1 MSKIDID
8 RILELRELI
17 HSYNT
22 QYYINSISVVSDY
35 EFDQLLK
42 ELEELEIK
50 YPEIYDANS
59 PTKRVGGDIT
69 KTFETVPHKY
79 PMLSLSNSYSKDDIA
94 DFDQR
99 VKKIIDVP
107 LTYICELKYDGV
119 AISIIYKNGN
129 LVKAITRGDGTQGE
143 DVTNNVR
150 TISSVP
156 LVLSGDYPE
165 NLEVRGEI
173 MYSKS
178 VFKELNKNREKQ
190 GLALF
195 SNPRNSAS
203 GTLKLQDSSIV
214 AKRKLDC
221 FIYAIFLDNQRIN
234 SLFKQYNYLAQFGFK
249 VPSVKDKYVEQVNN
263 VNGIM
268 NFINYWEERKEDLPF
283 EIDGIVI
290 KVNEIDIQKEIGN
303 TSKSPRWAIA
313 YKYKAVQVSTILEDI
328 VYQVGRTG
336 AITPVANLKAVE
348 ISGTIVKRASVHN
361 ADQIEKLDLR
371 INDTVFVEKGG
382 EIIPKIT
389 GVDISKR
396 NANSDKF
403 VFSSK
408 CPECESELVR
418 DQGEAHHY
426 CLNSNLCPPQ
436 IKGKIIHFIG
446 RKQLNIDGIGQ
457 ETIEQ
462 LYNEKLIEN
471 VADLY
476 TLKRQDL
483 LPLERMA
490 EKSAENIIN
499 GIQQSKSAPF
509 HKVLFGLGIRYV
521 GETVAKK
528 LTSYFKD
535 INQLRSSNFEEL
547 CSIDEV
553 GDKIA
558 ESIVHYF
565 SVDYN
570 NKIIDLLLEN
580 GLNMASDN
588 SENIL
593 KSTILEN
600 KKIVISGTFKN
611 ISREELKKTIEI
623 NGGKNSSSVSK
634 STDIL
639 VAGENMGPSKLEKAE
654 KFKVSILNEDEFL
667 NLISEENSNED
678 SKQYQQGELFKGF
691 L

>member
-1 MSKIDID
+1 MSKKDID
-8 RILELRELI
+8 RIVELRELI

-22 QYYINSISVVSDY
+22 QYYIHSISLVSDY

-50 YPEIYDANS
+50 YPELYDANS

-69 KTFETVPHKY
+69 KSFETVLHKY

-150 TISSVP
+150 TISSIP
-156 LVLSGDYPE
+156 LVLNGDYPE

-178 VFKELNKNREKQ
+178 VFKELNQNREKQ

-221 FIYAIFLDNQRIN
+221 FIYAVYLDNHKIN
-234 SLFKQYNYLAQFGFK
+234 SLFLQYNYLAQFGFK
-249 VPSVKDKYVEQVNN
+249 IPSVEYKYVKQVND
-263 VNGIM
+263 VSGIM

-313 YKYKAVQVSTILEDI
+313 YKYKAVQVSTVLEDI

-371 INDTVFVEKGG
+371 IKDIVFVEKGG

-389 GVDISKR
+389 GVDHSKR
-396 NANSDKF
+396 NANSSKF

-408 CPECESELVR
+408 CPECSSELVR
-418 DQGEAHHY
+418 DEGEAHHY

-462 LYNEKLIEN
+462 LYNEKLIKN
-471 VADLY
+471 IADLFA
-476 TLKRQDL
+476 LKKQDL

-490 EKSAENIIN
+490 EKSAENIIK

-547 CSIDEV
+547 CSIEEV

-558 ESIVHYF
+558 ESIVQYF

-570 NKIIDLLLEN
+570 NKIIDLLLKN
-580 GLNMASDN
+580 GLNMTSDI

-611 ISREELKKTIEI
+611 ISRDELKKAIEI

-639 VAGENMGPSKLEKAE
+639 IAGENMGPSKLEKAE
-654 KFKVSILNEDEFL
+654 KFKVSIMNENEFL

-678 SKQYQQGELFKGF
+678 SKQYQQGELF
-691 L
+691 

>member
-1 MSKIDID
+1 MSKKDID
-8 RILELRELI
+8 RIVELRELI

-22 QYYINSISVVSDY
+22 QYYIHSISLVSNY

-50 YPEIYDANS
+50 YPELYDANS

-69 KTFETVPHKY
+69 KSFETVLHKY

-150 TISSVP
+150 TISSIP
-156 LVLSGDYPE
+156 LVLTGDYPE

-221 FIYAIFLDNQRIN
+221 FIYAVYLDNYKIN
-234 SLFKQYNYLAQFGFK
+234 SLFLQYNYLAQFGFK
-249 VPSVKDKYVEQVNN
+249 IPSVEDKYVEQVND
-263 VNGIM
+263 VSGIM

-313 YKYKAVQVSTILEDI
+313 YKYKAVQVSTVLEDI

-371 INDTVFVEKGG
+371 INDIVFVEKGG

-389 GVDISKR
+389 GVDHSKR
-396 NANSDKF
+396 NANSSKF

-408 CPECESELVR
+408 CPECSSELVR
-418 DQGEAHHY
+418 DEGEAHHY

-462 LYNEKLIEN
+462 LYNEKLIKN
-471 VADLY
+471 IADLFA
-476 TLKRQDL
+476 LKKQDL

-490 EKSAENIIN
+490 EKSAENIIK

-547 CSIDEV
+547 CSIEEV

-558 ESIVHYF
+558 ESIVQYF

-570 NKIIDLLLEN
+570 NKIIDLLLKN
-580 GLNMASDN
+580 GLNMTSDI

-600 KKIVISGTFKN
+600 KKIVISGTFKK
-611 ISREELKKTIEI
+611 ISRDELKKAIEI

-639 VAGENMGPSKLEKAE
+639 IAGENMGPSKLEKAE
-654 KFKVSILNEDEFL
+654 KFKVSIMNENEFL

-678 SKQYQQGELFKGF
+678 SKQYQQGELF
-691 L
+691 

>member
-1 MSKIDID
+1 MSKKDID
-8 RILELRELI
+8 RIVELRELI

-22 QYYINSISVVSDY
+22 QYYIHSISLVSDY

-50 YPEIYDANS
+50 YPELYDANS

-69 KTFETVPHKY
+69 KSFETVLHKY

-150 TISSVP
+150 TISSIP
-156 LVLSGDYPE
+156 LVLNGDYPE

-221 FIYAIFLDNQRIN
+221 FIYAVYLDNYKIN
-234 SLFKQYNYLAQFGFK
+234 SLFLQYNYLAQFGFK
-249 VPSVKDKYVEQVNN
+249 IPSVEDKYVEQVND
-263 VNGIM
+263 VSGIM

-313 YKYKAVQVSTILEDI
+313 YKYKAVQVSTVLEDI

-371 INDTVFVEKGG
+371 INDIVFVEKGG

-389 GVDISKR
+389 GVDHSKR
-396 NANSDKF
+396 NANSSKF

-408 CPECESELVR
+408 CPECSSELVR
-418 DQGEAHHY
+418 DEGEAHHY

-471 VADLY
+471 VADLFA
-476 TLKRQDL
+476 LKKQDL

-547 CSIDEV
+547 CSIEEV

-558 ESIVHYF
+558 ESIVQYF

-580 GLNMASDN
+580 GLNMTSDI

-611 ISREELKKTIEI
+611 ISRDELKKAIEI

-639 VAGENMGPSKLEKAE
+639 IAGENMGPSKLEKAE
-654 KFKVSILNEDEFL
+654 KFKVSIMNENEFL

-678 SKQYQQGELFKGF
+678 SKQYQQGELF
-691 L
+691 

>member
-1 MSKIDID
+1 MSKKDID
-8 RILELRELI
+8 RIVELRELI

-22 QYYINSISVVSDY
+22 QYYIHSISLVSDY

-50 YPEIYDANS
+50 YPELYDANS

-69 KTFETVPHKY
+69 KSFETVLHKY

-150 TISSVP
+150 TISSIP
-156 LVLSGDYPE
+156 LVLTGDYPE

-178 VFKELNKNREKQ
+178 VFKELNQNREKQ

-221 FIYAIFLDNQRIN
+221 FIYAVYLDNHKIN
-234 SLFKQYNYLAQFGFK
+234 SLFLQYNYLAQFGFK
-249 VPSVKDKYVEQVNN
+249 IPSVEDKYVEQVND
-263 VNGIM
+263 VSGIM

-313 YKYKAVQVSTILEDI
+313 YKYKAVQVSTVLEDI

-371 INDTVFVEKGG
+371 INDIVFVEKGG

-389 GVDISKR
+389 GVDHSKR
-396 NANSDKF
+396 NANSSKF

-408 CPECESELVR
+408 CPECSSELVR
-418 DQGEAHHY
+418 DEGEAHHY

-462 LYNEKLIEN
+462 LYNEKLIKN
-471 VADLY
+471 IADLFA
-476 TLKRQDL
+476 LKKQDL

-490 EKSAENIIN
+490 EKSAENIIK

-547 CSIDEV
+547 CSIEEV

-558 ESIVHYF
+558 ESIVQYF

-570 NKIIDLLLEN
+570 NKIIDLLLKN
-580 GLNMASDN
+580 GLNMTSDI

-600 KKIVISGTFKN
+600 KKIVISGTFKK
-611 ISREELKKTIEI
+611 ISRDELKKAIEI

-639 VAGENMGPSKLEKAE
+639 IAGENMGPSKLEKAE
-654 KFKVSILNEDEFL
+654 KFKVSIMNENEFL

-678 SKQYQQGELFKGF
+678 SKQYQQGELF
-691 L
+691 

>member
-8 RILELRELI
+8 RIVELRELI

-22 QYYINSISVVSDY
+22 QYYIHSISLVSDY

-50 YPEIYDANS
+50 YPELYDANS

-69 KTFETVPHKY
+69 KSFETVLHKY
-79 PMLSLSNSYSKDDIA
+79 PMLSLSNSYSKDDIT

-150 TISSVP
+150 TISSIP

-178 VFKELNKNREKQ
+178 VFKELNQNREKQ
-190 GLALF
+190 GLTLF

-221 FIYAIFLDNQRIN
+221 FIYAVYLDNHKTN
-234 SLFKQYNYLAQFGFK
+234 SLFMQYNYLAQFGFK
-249 VPSVKDKYVEQVNN
+249 TPSVKDKYVEQVND
-263 VNGIM
+263 VSGIM

-313 YKYKAVQVSTILEDI
+313 YKYKAVQVSTVLEDI

-371 INDTVFVEKGG
+371 INDIVFVEKGG

-389 GVDISKR
+389 GVDHSKR
-396 NANSDKF
+396 NANSSKF

-408 CPECESELVR
+408 CPECSSELVR
-418 DQGEAHHY
+418 DEGEAHHY

-462 LYNEKLIEN
+462 LYNEKLIKN
-471 VADLY
+471 VADLFS
-476 TLKRQDL
+476 LKKQDL

-547 CSIDEV
+547 CSIEEV

-558 ESIVHYF
+558 ESIMQYF

-580 GLNMASDN
+580 GLNMTSDI

-593 KSTILEN
+593 ESTILEN

-611 ISREELKKTIEI
+611 ISRDELKKAIEI

-639 VAGENMGPSKLEKAE
+639 IAGENMGPSKLEKAE
-654 KFKVSILNEDEFL
+654 KFKVSILNENEFL

-678 SKQYQQGELFKGF
+678 SKQYQQGELF
-691 L
+691 

>member
-1 MSKIDID
+1 MSKKDID
-8 RILELRELI
+8 RIVELRELI

-22 QYYINSISVVSDY
+22 QYYIHSISLVSDY

-50 YPEIYDANS
+50 YPELYDANS

-69 KTFETVPHKY
+69 KSFETVLHKY

-150 TISSVP
+150 TISSIP
-156 LVLSGDYPE
+156 LVLTGDYPE

-221 FIYAIFLDNQRIN
+221 FIYAVYLDNHKIN
-234 SLFKQYNYLAQFGFK
+234 SLFLQYNYLAQFGFK
-249 VPSVKDKYVEQVNN
+249 IPSVEDKYVEQVND
-263 VNGIM
+263 VSGIM

-313 YKYKAVQVSTILEDI
+313 YKYKAVQVSTVLEDI

-371 INDTVFVEKGG
+371 INDIVFVEKGG

-389 GVDISKR
+389 GVDHSKR
-396 NANSDKF
+396 NANSSKF

-408 CPECESELVR
+408 CPECSSELVR
-418 DQGEAHHY
+418 DEGEAHHY

-471 VADLY
+471 VADLFA
-476 TLKRQDL
+476 LKKQDL

-547 CSIDEV
+547 CSIEEV

-558 ESIVHYF
+558 ESIVQYF

-580 GLNMASDN
+580 GLNMTSDI

-611 ISREELKKTIEI
+611 ISRDELKKAIEI

-639 VAGENMGPSKLEKAE
+639 IAGENMGPSKLEKAE
-654 KFKVSILNEDEFL
+654 KFKVSIMNENEFL

-678 SKQYQQGELFKGF
+678 SNQYQQGELF
-691 L
+691 

>member
-22 QYYINSISVVSDY
+22 QYYIHSISVVSDY

-50 YPEIYDANS
+50 YPELYDANS

-79 PMLSLSNSYSKDDIA
+79 PMLSLSNSYSKDDIV

-150 TISSVP
+150 TISSIP

-221 FIYAIFLDNQRIN
+221 FIYAVFLDNQRIN
-234 SLFKQYNYLAQFGFK
+234 SLFNQYNYLAQFGFK
-249 VPSVKDKYVEQVNN
+249 VPSVKDKYVEQVND

-611 ISREELKKTIEI
+611 ISRDELKKTIEI

-667 NLISEENSNED
+667 NLISEEKPNED
-678 SKQYQQGELFKGF
+678 SKHYQQGELF
-691 L
+691 

>member
-1 MSKIDID
+1 MSKKDID
-8 RILELRELI
+8 RIVELRELI

-22 QYYINSISVVSDY
+22 QYYIHSISLVSDY

-50 YPEIYDANS
+50 YPELYDANS

-69 KTFETVPHKY
+69 KSFETVLHKY

-150 TISSVP
+150 TISSIP
-156 LVLSGDYPE
+156 LVLNGDYPE

-178 VFKELNKNREKQ
+178 VFKELNQNREKQ

-221 FIYAIFLDNQRIN
+221 FIYAVYLDNHKIN
-234 SLFKQYNYLAQFGFK
+234 SLFLQYNYLAQFGFK
-249 VPSVKDKYVEQVNN
+249 IPSVEDKYVEQVND
-263 VNGIM
+263 VSGIM

-313 YKYKAVQVSTILEDI
+313 YKYKAVQVSTVLEDI

-371 INDTVFVEKGG
+371 IKDIVFVEKGG

-389 GVDISKR
+389 GVDHSKR
-396 NANSDKF
+396 NANSSKF

-408 CPECESELVR
+408 CPECSSELVR
-418 DQGEAHHY
+418 DEGEAHHY

-471 VADLY
+471 VADLFA
-476 TLKRQDL
+476 LKKQDL

-547 CSIDEV
+547 CSIEEV

-558 ESIVHYF
+558 ESIVQYF

-580 GLNMASDN
+580 GLNMTSDI

-611 ISREELKKTIEI
+611 ISRDELKKAIEI

-639 VAGENMGPSKLEKAE
+639 IAGENMGPSKLEKAE
-654 KFKVSILNEDEFL
+654 KLKVSIMNENEFL
-667 NLISEENSNED
+667 KLISEENSNED
-678 SKQYQQGELFKGF
+678 SKQYQQGELF
-691 L
+691 

>member
-22 QYYINSISVVSDY
+22 QYYIHSISVVSDY

-50 YPEIYDANS
+50 YPELYDANS

-150 TISSVP
+150 TISSIP

-178 VFKELNKNREKQ
+178 VFKELNKDREKQ

-221 FIYAIFLDNQRIN
+221 FIYAIFLDNLRIN

-611 ISREELKKTIEI
+611 ISRDELKKTIEI

-678 SKQYQQGELFKGF
+678 SKQYQQGELF
-691 L
+691 

>member
-1 MSKIDID
+1 MSKKDID
-8 RILELRELI
+8 RIVELRELI

-22 QYYINSISVVSDY
+22 QYYIHSISLVSDY

-50 YPEIYDANS
+50 YPELYDANS

-69 KTFETVPHKY
+69 KSFETVLHKY

-150 TISSVP
+150 TISSIP
-156 LVLSGDYPE
+156 LVLNGDYPE

-178 VFKELNKNREKQ
+178 VFKELNQNREKQ

-221 FIYAIFLDNQRIN
+221 FIYAVYLDNHKIN
-234 SLFKQYNYLAQFGFK
+234 SLFLQYNYLAQFGFK
-249 VPSVKDKYVEQVNN
+249 IPSVEYKYVKQVND
-263 VNGIM
+263 VSGIM

-313 YKYKAVQVSTILEDI
+313 YKYKAVQVSTVLEDI

-371 INDTVFVEKGG
+371 INDIVFVEKGG

-389 GVDISKR
+389 GVDHSKR
-396 NANSDKF
+396 NANSSKF

-408 CPECESELVR
+408 CPECSSELVR
-418 DQGEAHHY
+418 DEGEAHHY

-462 LYNEKLIEN
+462 LYNEKLIKN
-471 VADLY
+471 IADLFA
-476 TLKRQDL
+476 LKKQDL

-490 EKSAENIIN
+490 EKSAENIIK

-547 CSIDEV
+547 CSIEEV

-558 ESIVHYF
+558 ESIVQYF

-570 NKIIDLLLEN
+570 NKIIDLLLKN
-580 GLNMASDN
+580 GLNMTSDI

-611 ISREELKKTIEI
+611 ISRDELKKAIEI

-639 VAGENMGPSKLEKAE
+639 IAGENMGPSKLEKAE
-654 KFKVSILNEDEFL
+654 KFKVSIMNENEFL

-678 SKQYQQGELFKGF
+678 SKQYQQGELF
-691 L
+691 

>member
-1 MSKIDID
+1 MSKKDID
-8 RILELRELI
+8 RIVELRELI

-22 QYYINSISVVSDY
+22 QYYIHSISLVSDY

-50 YPEIYDANS
+50 YPELYDANS

-69 KTFETVPHKY
+69 KSFETVLHKY

-150 TISSVP
+150 TISSIP
-156 LVLSGDYPE
+156 LVLTGDYPE

-178 VFKELNKNREKQ
+178 MFKELNQNREKQ

-221 FIYAIFLDNQRIN
+221 FIYAVYLDNHKIN
-234 SLFKQYNYLAQFGFK
+234 SLFLQYNYLAQFGFK
-249 VPSVKDKYVEQVNN
+249 IPSVEDKYVEQVND
-263 VNGIM
+263 VSGIM

-313 YKYKAVQVSTILEDI
+313 YKYKAVQVSTVLEDI

-371 INDTVFVEKGG
+371 INDIVFVEKGG

-389 GVDISKR
+389 GVDHSKR
-396 NANSDKF
+396 NANSSKF

-408 CPECESELVR
+408 CPECSSELVR
-418 DQGEAHHY
+418 DEGEAHHY

-471 VADLY
+471 VADLFA
-476 TLKRQDL
+476 LKKQDL

-547 CSIDEV
+547 CSIEEV

-558 ESIVHYF
+558 ESIVQYF

-580 GLNMASDN
+580 GLNMTSDI

-611 ISREELKKTIEI
+611 ISRDELKKAIEI

-639 VAGENMGPSKLEKAE
+639 IAGENMGPSKLEKAE
-654 KFKVSILNEDEFL
+654 KFKVSIMNENEFL

-678 SKQYQQGELFKGF
+678 SKQYQQGELF
-691 L
+691 

>member
-1 MSKIDID
+1 MSKKDID
-8 RILELRELI
+8 RIVELRELI

-22 QYYINSISVVSDY
+22 QYYIHSISLVSDY

-50 YPEIYDANS
+50 YPELYDANS

-69 KTFETVPHKY
+69 KSFETVLHKY

-150 TISSVP
+150 TISSIP
-156 LVLSGDYPE
+156 LVLNGDYPE

-178 VFKELNKNREKQ
+178 VFKELNQNREKQ

-221 FIYAIFLDNQRIN
+221 FIYAVFLDNHKIN
-234 SLFKQYNYLAQFGFK
+234 SLFLQYNYLAQFGFK
-249 VPSVKDKYVEQVNN
+249 IPSVEDKYVEQVND
-263 VNGIM
+263 VSGIM

-313 YKYKAVQVSTILEDI
+313 YKYKAVQVSTVLEDI

-371 INDTVFVEKGG
+371 INDIVFVEKGG

-389 GVDISKR
+389 GVDHSKR
-396 NANSDKF
+396 NANSSKF

-408 CPECESELVR
+408 CPECSSELVR
-418 DQGEAHHY
+418 DEGEAHHY

-471 VADLY
+471 VADLFA
-476 TLKRQDL
+476 LKKQDL

-547 CSIDEV
+547 CSIEEV

-558 ESIVHYF
+558 ESIVQYF

-580 GLNMASDN
+580 GLNMTSDI

-611 ISREELKKTIEI
+611 ISRDELKKAIEI

-639 VAGENMGPSKLEKAE
+639 IAGENMGPSKLEKAE
-654 KFKVSILNEDEFL
+654 KFKVSIMNENEFL

-678 SKQYQQGELFKGF
+678 SKQYQQGELF
-691 L
+691 

>member
-1 MSKIDID
+1 MSIIDID

-22 QYYINSISVVSDY
+22 QYYIHSISVVSDY

-42 ELEELEIK
+42 ELEDLEIK
-50 YPEIYDANS
+50 YPELYDANS

-150 TISSVP
+150 TISSIP

-476 TLKRQDL
+476 TLKKQDL

-611 ISREELKKTIEI
+611 ISRDELKKTIEI

-678 SKQYQQGELFKGF
+678 SKQYQQGELF
-691 L
+691 

>member
-8 RILELRELI
+8 RIVELRELI

-22 QYYINSISVVSDY
+22 QYYIHSTSLVSDY

-50 YPEIYDANS
+50 YPELYDANS

-69 KTFETVPHKY
+69 KSFETVLHKY

-150 TISSVP
+150 TISSIP
-156 LVLSGDYPE
+156 LVLTGDYPE

-178 VFKELNKNREKQ
+178 IFKELNQNREKQ
-190 GLALF
+190 GLTLF

-249 VPSVKDKYVEQVNN
+249 IPSVEDKYVEQVND
-263 VNGIM
+263 VSGIM
-268 NFINYWEERKEDLPF
+268 NFINYWEERKQDLPF

-313 YKYKAVQVSTILEDI
+313 YKYKAVQVSTVLEDI

-389 GVDISKR
+389 GVDLSKR
-396 NANSDKF
+396 NANSSKF

-408 CPECESELVR
+408 CPECSSELLR
-418 DQGEAHHY
+418 DEGEAHHY

-436 IKGKIIHFIG
+436 IKGKINHFIG

-462 LYNEKLIEN
+462 LYDEKLIEN
-471 VADLY
+471 VADLFA
-476 TLKRQDL
+476 LKKQDL

-558 ESIVHYF
+558 ESIVQYF

-580 GLNMASDN
+580 GLNMTSDT

-611 ISREELKKTIEI
+611 ISRDELKKTIEI

-654 KFKVSILNEDEFL
+654 KFKVSIMNENEFL

-678 SKQYQQGELFKGF
+678 SKQYQQGELF
-691 L
+691 

>member
-1 MSKIDID
+1 MSKKDID
-8 RILELRELI
+8 RIVELRELI

-22 QYYINSISVVSDY
+22 QYYIHSISLVSDY

-50 YPEIYDANS
+50 YPELYDANS

-69 KTFETVPHKY
+69 KSFETVLHKY
-79 PMLSLSNSYSKDDIA
+79 PMLSLSNSYSKDDIT

-150 TISSVP
+150 TISSIP
-156 LVLSGDYPE
+156 LILTGDYPE

-178 VFKELNKNREKQ
+178 VFKELNQNREKQ
-190 GLALF
+190 GLTLF

-221 FIYAIFLDNQRIN
+221 FIYAVYLDNHKIN
-234 SLFKQYNYLAQFGFK
+234 SLFMQYNYLAQFGFK
-249 VPSVKDKYVEQVNN
+249 TPSVEDKYVEQVSD
-263 VNGIM
+263 VSGIM

-313 YKYKAVQVSTILEDI
+313 YKYKAVQVSTVLEDI

-371 INDTVFVEKGG
+371 INDIVFVEKGG

-389 GVDISKR
+389 GVDHSKR
-396 NANSDKF
+396 NANSSKF

-408 CPECESELVR
+408 CPECSSELIR
-418 DQGEAHHY
+418 DEGEAHHY

-462 LYNEKLIEN
+462 LYNEKLIKN
-471 VADLY
+471 VADLFS
-476 TLKRQDL
+476 LKKQDL

-547 CSIDEV
+547 CSIEEV

-558 ESIVHYF
+558 ESIMQYF

-580 GLNMASDN
+580 GLNMTSDI

-593 KSTILEN
+593 ESTILEN

-611 ISREELKKTIEI
+611 ISRDELKKAIEI

-639 VAGENMGPSKLEKAE
+639 IAGENMGPSKLEKAE
-654 KFKVSILNEDEFL
+654 KFKVSIMNENEFL

-678 SKQYQQGELFKGF
+678 SKQYQQGELF
-691 L
+691 

>member
-1 MSKIDID
+1 MSKKDID
-8 RILELRELI
+8 RIVELRELI

-22 QYYINSISVVSDY
+22 QYYIHSISLVSDY

-50 YPEIYDANS
+50 YPELYDANS

-69 KTFETVPHKY
+69 KSFETVLHKY

-150 TISSVP
+150 TISSIP
-156 LVLSGDYPE
+156 LVLNGDYPE

-178 VFKELNKNREKQ
+178 VFKELNQNREKQ

-221 FIYAIFLDNQRIN
+221 FIYAVYLDNYKIN
-234 SLFKQYNYLAQFGFK
+234 SLFLQYNYLAQFGFK
-249 VPSVKDKYVEQVNN
+249 IPSVEDKYVEQVND
-263 VNGIM
+263 VSGIM

-313 YKYKAVQVSTILEDI
+313 YKYKAVQVSTVLEDI

-371 INDTVFVEKGG
+371 INDIVFVEKGG

-389 GVDISKR
+389 GVDHSKR
-396 NANSDKF
+396 NTNSSKF

-408 CPECESELVR
+408 CPECSSELVR
-418 DQGEAHHY
+418 DEGEAHHY

-471 VADLY
+471 VADLFA
-476 TLKRQDL
+476 LKKQDL

-547 CSIDEV
+547 CSIEEV

-558 ESIVHYF
+558 ESIVQYF

-580 GLNMASDN
+580 GLNMTSDI

-611 ISREELKKTIEI
+611 ISRDELKKAIEI

-639 VAGENMGPSKLEKAE
+639 IAGENMGPSKLEKAE
-654 KFKVSILNEDEFL
+654 KFKVSIMNENEFL
-667 NLISEENSNED
+667 NLISKENSNED
-678 SKQYQQGELFKGF
+678 SKQYQQGELF
-691 L
+691 

>member
-1 MSKIDID
+1 MSKKDID
-8 RILELRELI
+8 RIVELRELI

-22 QYYINSISVVSDY
+22 QYYIHSISLVSDY
-35 EFDQLLK
+35 EFDRLLK

-50 YPEIYDANS
+50 YPELYDANS

-69 KTFETVPHKY
+69 KSFETVLHKY

-150 TISSVP
+150 TISSIP
-156 LVLSGDYPE
+156 LVLNGDYPE

-178 VFKELNKNREKQ
+178 VFKELNQNREKQ

-221 FIYAIFLDNQRIN
+221 FIYAVYLDNHKIN
-234 SLFKQYNYLAQFGFK
+234 SLFLQYNYLAQFGFK
-249 VPSVKDKYVEQVNN
+249 IPSVEDKYVEQVND
-263 VNGIM
+263 VSGIM

-313 YKYKAVQVSTILEDI
+313 YKYKAVQVSTVLEDI

-371 INDTVFVEKGG
+371 INDIVFVEKGG

-389 GVDISKR
+389 GVDHSKR
-396 NANSDKF
+396 NANSSKF

-408 CPECESELVR
+408 CPECSSELVR
-418 DQGEAHHY
+418 DEGEAHHY

-471 VADLY
+471 VADLFA
-476 TLKRQDL
+476 LKKQDL

-547 CSIDEV
+547 CSIEEV

-558 ESIVHYF
+558 ESIVQYF

-580 GLNMASDN
+580 GLNMTSDI

-611 ISREELKKTIEI
+611 ISRDELKKAIEI

-639 VAGENMGPSKLEKAE
+639 IAGENMGPSKLEKAE
-654 KFKVSILNEDEFL
+654 KFKVSIMNENEFL

-678 SKQYQQGELFKGF
+678 SKQYQQGELF
-691 L
+691 

>member
-22 QYYINSISVVSDY
+22 QYYIHNISVVSDY

-50 YPEIYDANS
+50 YPELYDANS

-150 TISSVP
+150 TISSIP

-221 FIYAIFLDNQRIN
+221 FIYAVFLDNQRIN
-234 SLFKQYNYLAQFGFK
+234 SLFNQYNYLAQFGFK
-249 VPSVKDKYVEQVNN
+249 VPSVKDKYVEQVND

-396 NANSDKF
+396 NANSSKF

-408 CPECESELVR
+408 CPECASELVR

-476 TLKRQDL
+476 TLKKQDL

-535 INQLRSSNFEEL
+535 VNQLRSSNFEEL

-558 ESIVHYF
+558 ESIVQYF

-593 KSTILEN
+593 QSTILEN

-611 ISREELKKTIEI
+611 ISRDELKKTIEI

-667 NLISEENSNED
+667 NLISQENSNED
-678 SKQYQQGELFKGF
+678 SKQYQQGELF
-691 L
+691 

>member
-1 MSKIDID
+1 MSKKDID
-8 RILELRELI
+8 RIVELRELI

-22 QYYINSISVVSDY
+22 QYYIHSISLVSDY

-50 YPEIYDANS
+50 YPELYDANS

-69 KTFETVPHKY
+69 KSFETVLHKY

-99 VKKIIDVP
+99 VKKIIDVT

-150 TISSVP
+150 TISSIP
-156 LVLSGDYPE
+156 LVLNGDYPE

-178 VFKELNKNREKQ
+178 VFKELNQNREKQ

-221 FIYAIFLDNQRIN
+221 FIYAVYLDNHKIN
-234 SLFKQYNYLAQFGFK
+234 SLFLQYNYLAQFGFK
-249 VPSVKDKYVEQVNN
+249 IPSVEDKYVEQVND
-263 VNGIM
+263 VSGIM

-313 YKYKAVQVSTILEDI
+313 YKYKAVQVSTVLEDI

-371 INDTVFVEKGG
+371 INDIVFVEKGG

-389 GVDISKR
+389 GVDHSKR
-396 NANSDKF
+396 NTNSSKF

-408 CPECESELVR
+408 CPECSSELVR
-418 DQGEAHHY
+418 DEGEAHHY

-471 VADLY
+471 VADLFA
-476 TLKRQDL
+476 LKKQDL

-547 CSIDEV
+547 CSIEEV

-558 ESIVHYF
+558 ESIVQYF

-580 GLNMASDN
+580 GLNMTSDI

-611 ISREELKKTIEI
+611 ISRDELKKAIEI

-639 VAGENMGPSKLEKAE
+639 IAGENMGPSKLEKAE
-654 KFKVSILNEDEFL
+654 KFKVSIMNENEFL
-667 NLISEENSNED
+667 KLISEENSNED
-678 SKQYQQGELFKGF
+678 SKQYQQGELF
-691 L
+691 

>member
-1 MSKIDID
+1 
-8 RILELRELI
+8 
-17 HSYNT
+17 
-22 QYYINSISVVSDY
+22 
-35 EFDQLLK
+35 
-42 ELEELEIK
+42 
-50 YPEIYDANS
+50 
-59 PTKRVGGDIT
+59 
-69 KTFETVPHKY
+69 
-79 PMLSLSNSYSKDDIA
+79 
-94 DFDQR
+94 
-99 VKKIIDVP
+99 
-107 LTYICELKYDGV
+107 
-119 AISIIYKNGN
+119 
-129 LVKAITRGDGTQGE
+129 
-143 DVTNNVR
+143 
-150 TISSVP
+150 
-156 LVLSGDYPE
+156 
-165 NLEVRGEI
+165 

-178 VFKELNKNREKQ
+178 VFKVLNQNREKQ

-221 FIYAIFLDNQRIN
+221 FIYAIYLENNKIN
-234 SLFKQYNYLAQFGFK
+234 SLFLQYNYLAQFGFK
-249 VPSVKDKYVEQVNN
+249 TPSVEDKYVEQVND
-263 VNGIM
+263 VSGIM

-313 YKYKAVQVSTILEDI
+313 YKYKAVQVSTVLEDI

-371 INDTVFVEKGG
+371 INDIVFVEKGG

-389 GVDISKR
+389 GVDHSKR
-396 NANSDKF
+396 NANSSKF

-408 CPECESELVR
+408 CPECSSELVR
-418 DQGEAHHY
+418 DEGEAHHY

-462 LYNEKLIEN
+462 LYNEKLIKN
-471 VADLY
+471 VADLFA
-476 TLKRQDL
+476 LKKQDL

-521 GETVAKK
+521 GETVAQK

-547 CSIDEV
+547 CSIEEV
-553 GDKIA
+553 GEKIA
-558 ESIVHYF
+558 ESIVQYF

-570 NKIIDLLLEN
+570 NKIIDLLIEN
-580 GLNMASDN
+580 GLNMTSDI

-611 ISREELKKTIEI
+611 ISRDELKKTIEI

-639 VAGENMGPSKLEKAE
+639 IAGENMGPSKLEKAE
-654 KFKVSILNEDEFL
+654 KFKVSILNENEFL
-667 NLISEENSNED
+667 NLISGENSNED
-678 SKQYQQGELFKGF
+678 SKQYQQGELF
-691 L
+691 

>member
-1 MSKIDID
+1 MSKKDID
-8 RILELRELI
+8 RIVELRELI

-22 QYYINSISVVSDY
+22 QYYIHSISLVSDY

-50 YPEIYDANS
+50 YPELYDANS

-69 KTFETVPHKY
+69 KSFETVLHKY

-150 TISSVP
+150 TISSIP
-156 LVLSGDYPE
+156 LVLTGDYPE

-221 FIYAIFLDNQRIN
+221 FIYAVYLDNYKIN
-234 SLFKQYNYLAQFGFK
+234 SLFLQYNYLAQFGFK
-249 VPSVKDKYVEQVNN
+249 IPSVEDKYVEQVND
-263 VNGIM
+263 VSGIM

-313 YKYKAVQVSTILEDI
+313 YKYKAVQVSTVLEDI

-371 INDTVFVEKGG
+371 IKDIVFVEKGG

-389 GVDISKR
+389 GVDHSKR
-396 NANSDKF
+396 NANSSKF

-408 CPECESELVR
+408 CPECSSELVR
-418 DQGEAHHY
+418 DEGEAHHY

-462 LYNEKLIEN
+462 LYNEKLIKN
-471 VADLY
+471 IADLFA
-476 TLKRQDL
+476 LKKQDL

-490 EKSAENIIN
+490 EKSAENIIK

-547 CSIDEV
+547 CSIEEV

-558 ESIVHYF
+558 ESIVQYF

-570 NKIIDLLLEN
+570 NKIIDLLLKN
-580 GLNMASDN
+580 GLNMTSDI

-600 KKIVISGTFKN
+600 KKIVISGTFKK
-611 ISREELKKTIEI
+611 ISRDELKKAIEI

-639 VAGENMGPSKLEKAE
+639 IAGENMGPSKLEKAE
-654 KFKVSILNEDEFL
+654 KFKVSIMNENEFL

-678 SKQYQQGELFKGF
+678 SKQYQQGELF
-691 L
+691 

>member
-8 RILELRELI
+8 RIVELRELI

-22 QYYINSISVVSDY
+22 QYYIHNISVVSDY

-42 ELEELEIK
+42 ELEKLEIE
-50 YPEIYDANS
+50 YPELYDANS

-69 KTFETVPHKY
+69 KSFETVLHNY

-99 VKKIIDVP
+99 VKKIIDIP

-150 TISSVP
+150 TISSIP
-156 LVLSGDYPE
+156 LVLTGDYPE

-178 VFKELNKNREKQ
+178 VFKELNQNREKQ

-221 FIYAIFLDNQRIN
+221 FIYAVYLENHKIN
-234 SLFKQYNYLAQFGFK
+234 SLFMQYNYLAQFGFK
-249 VPSVKDKYVEQVNN
+249 TPSVEDKYVEQVND
-263 VNGIM
+263 VSGIM
-268 NFINYWEERKEDLPF
+268 NFINYWEERKENLPF

-313 YKYKAVQVSTILEDI
+313 YKYKAVQVSTVLEDI

-371 INDTVFVEKGG
+371 INDIVFVEKGG

-389 GVDISKR
+389 GVDHSKR
-396 NANSDKF
+396 NVNSSKF

-408 CPECESELVR
+408 CPECSSELVR
-418 DQGEAHHY
+418 DEGEAHHY

-446 RKQLNIDGIGQ
+446 RKKLNIDGIGQ

-462 LYNEKLIEN
+462 LYNEKLIKN
-471 VADLY
+471 VADLFA
-476 TLKRQDL
+476 LKKQDL

-528 LTSYFKD
+528 LTSYFKG

-547 CSIDEV
+547 CSIEEV

-558 ESIVHYF
+558 ESIVQYF

-580 GLNMASDN
+580 GLNMTSDI

-600 KKIVISGTFKN
+600 KKIVISGTFIN
-611 ISREELKKTIEI
+611 ISRDELKKAIEI

-639 VAGENMGPSKLEKAE
+639 IAGENMGPSKLEKAE
-654 KFKVSILNEDEFL
+654 KFKISIMNENEFL
-667 NLISEENSNED
+667 NLISEEISNED
-678 SKQYQQGELFKGF
+678 SKQYQQGELF
-691 L
+691 

>member
-1 MSKIDID
+1 MSKKDID
-8 RILELRELI
+8 RIVELRELI

-22 QYYINSISVVSDY
+22 QYYIHSISLVSDY

-50 YPEIYDANS
+50 YPELYDANS

-69 KTFETVPHKY
+69 KSFETVLHKY

-150 TISSVP
+150 TISSIP
-156 LVLSGDYPE
+156 LVLNGDYPE

-178 VFKELNKNREKQ
+178 VFKELNQNREKQ

-221 FIYAIFLDNQRIN
+221 FIYAVYLDNHKIN
-234 SLFKQYNYLAQFGFK
+234 SLFLQYNYLAQFGFK
-249 VPSVKDKYVEQVNN
+249 IPSVEDKYVEQVND
-263 VNGIM
+263 VSGIM

-313 YKYKAVQVSTILEDI
+313 YKYKAVQVSTVLEDI

-371 INDTVFVEKGG
+371 INDIVFVEKGG

-389 GVDISKR
+389 GVDHSKR
-396 NANSDKF
+396 NTNSSKF

-408 CPECESELVR
+408 CPECSSELVR
-418 DQGEAHHY
+418 VEGEAHHY

-471 VADLY
+471 VADLFA
-476 TLKRQDL
+476 LKKQDL

-547 CSIDEV
+547 CSIEEV

-558 ESIVHYF
+558 ESIVQYF

-580 GLNMASDN
+580 GLNMTSDI

-611 ISREELKKTIEI
+611 ISRDELKKAIEI

-639 VAGENMGPSKLEKAE
+639 IAGENMGPSKLEKAE
-654 KFKVSILNEDEFL
+654 KFKVSIMNENEFL
-667 NLISEENSNED
+667 NLISKENSNED
-678 SKQYQQGELFKGF
+678 SKQYQ
-691 L
+691 

>member
-50 YPEIYDANS
+50 YPELYDANS

-150 TISSVP
+150 TISSIP

-203 GTLKLQDSSIV
+203 GTLKLQDSSLV

-588 SENIL
+588 FENIL

-611 ISREELKKTIEI
+611 ISRDELKKTIEI

-678 SKQYQQGELFKGF
+678 SKQYQQGELF
-691 L
+691 

>member
-1 MSKIDID
+1 MSKKDID
-8 RILELRELI
+8 RIVELRELI

-22 QYYINSISVVSDY
+22 QYYIHSISLVSDY

-50 YPEIYDANS
+50 YPELYDANS

-69 KTFETVPHKY
+69 KSFETVLHKY

-150 TISSVP
+150 TISSIP
-156 LVLSGDYPE
+156 LVLNGDYPE

-178 VFKELNKNREKQ
+178 VFKELNQNREKQ

-221 FIYAIFLDNQRIN
+221 FIYAVYLDNHKIN
-234 SLFKQYNYLAQFGFK
+234 SLFLQYSYLAQFGFK
-249 VPSVKDKYVEQVNN
+249 IPSVEDKYVEQVND
-263 VNGIM
+263 VSGIV

-313 YKYKAVQVSTILEDI
+313 YKYKAVQVSTVLEDI

-371 INDTVFVEKGG
+371 INDIVFVEKGG

-389 GVDISKR
+389 GVDHSKR
-396 NANSDKF
+396 NANSSKF

-408 CPECESELVR
+408 CPECSSELVR
-418 DQGEAHHY
+418 DEGEAHHY

-471 VADLY
+471 VADLFA
-476 TLKRQDL
+476 LKKQDL

-547 CSIDEV
+547 CSIEEV

-558 ESIVHYF
+558 ESIVQYF

-580 GLNMASDN
+580 GLNMTSDI

-600 KKIVISGTFKN
+600 RKIVISGTFKN
-611 ISREELKKTIEI
+611 ISRDELKKAIEI

-639 VAGENMGPSKLEKAE
+639 IAGENMGPSKLEKAE
-654 KFKVSILNEDEFL
+654 KLKVSIMNENEFL
-667 NLISEENSNED
+667 KLISEENSNED
-678 SKQYQQGELFKGF
+678 SKHYQQGELF
-691 L
+691 

>member
-1 MSKIDID
+1 MSKKDID
-8 RILELRELI
+8 RIVELRELI

-22 QYYINSISVVSDY
+22 QYYIHSISLVSDY

-50 YPEIYDANS
+50 YPELYDANS

-69 KTFETVPHKY
+69 KSFETVLHKY

-119 AISIIYKNGN
+119 AISLIYKNGN

-150 TISSVP
+150 TISSIP
-156 LVLSGDYPE
+156 LVLTGDYPE

-178 VFKELNKNREKQ
+178 VFKELNQNRKKQ

-221 FIYAIFLDNQRIN
+221 FIYAVYLENHKIN
-234 SLFKQYNYLAQFGFK
+234 SLFMQYNYLAQFGFK
-249 VPSVKDKYVEQVNN
+249 TPSVEDKYVEQVND
-263 VNGIM
+263 VSGIM

-313 YKYKAVQVSTILEDI
+313 YKYKAVQVSTVLEDI

-371 INDTVFVEKGG
+371 INDIVFVEKGG

-389 GVDISKR
+389 GVDHSKR
-396 NANSDKF
+396 NVNSSKF

-408 CPECESELVR
+408 CPECSSELVR
-418 DQGEAHHY
+418 DEGEAHHY

-446 RKQLNIDGIGQ
+446 RKKLNIDGIGQ

-462 LYNEKLIEN
+462 LYNEKLIKN
-471 VADLY
+471 VADLFA
-476 TLKRQDL
+476 LKKQDL

-547 CSIDEV
+547 CSIEEV

-558 ESIVHYF
+558 ESIVQYF

-580 GLNMASDN
+580 GLNMTSDI

-611 ISREELKKTIEI
+611 ISRDELKKAIEI

-639 VAGENMGPSKLEKAE
+639 IAGENMGPSKLEKAE
-654 KFKVSILNEDEFL
+654 KFKVSIMNENEFL

-678 SKQYQQGELFKGF
+678 SKQYQQGELF
-691 L
+691 

>member
-1 MSKIDID
+1 MSKKDID
-8 RILELRELI
+8 RIVELRELI

-22 QYYINSISVVSDY
+22 QYYIHSISLVSDY

-50 YPEIYDANS
+50 YPELYDANS

-69 KTFETVPHKY
+69 KSFETVLHKY

-150 TISSVP
+150 TISSIP
-156 LVLSGDYPE
+156 LVLTGDYPE

-221 FIYAIFLDNQRIN
+221 FIYAVYLDNYKIN
-234 SLFKQYNYLAQFGFK
+234 SLFLQYNYLAQFGFK
-249 VPSVKDKYVEQVNN
+249 IPSVEDKYVEQVND
-263 VNGIM
+263 VSGIM

-313 YKYKAVQVSTILEDI
+313 YKYKAVQVSTVLEDI

-371 INDTVFVEKGG
+371 INDIVFVEKGG

-389 GVDISKR
+389 GVDHSKR
-396 NANSDKF
+396 NANSSKF

-408 CPECESELVR
+408 CPECSSELVR
-418 DQGEAHHY
+418 DEGEAHHY

-462 LYNEKLIEN
+462 LYNEKLIKN
-471 VADLY
+471 IGDLFA
-476 TLKRQDL
+476 LKKQDL

-490 EKSAENIIN
+490 EKSAENIIK

-547 CSIDEV
+547 CSIEEV

-558 ESIVHYF
+558 ESIVQYF

-570 NKIIDLLLEN
+570 NKIIDLLLKN
-580 GLNMASDN
+580 GLNMTSDI

-611 ISREELKKTIEI
+611 ISRDELKKAIEI

-639 VAGENMGPSKLEKAE
+639 IAGENMGPSKLEKAE
-654 KFKVSILNEDEFL
+654 KFKVSIMNENEFL

-678 SKQYQQGELFKGF
+678 SKQYQQGELF
-691 L
+691 

>member
-1 MSKIDID
+1 MSKKDID
-8 RILELRELI
+8 RIVELRELI

-22 QYYINSISVVSDY
+22 QYYIHSISLVSDY

-50 YPEIYDANS
+50 YPELYDANS

-69 KTFETVPHKY
+69 KSFETVLHKY

-150 TISSVP
+150 TISSIP
-156 LVLSGDYPE
+156 LVLNGDYPE

-178 VFKELNKNREKQ
+178 VFKELNQNREKQ

-221 FIYAIFLDNQRIN
+221 FIYAVYLDNHKIN
-234 SLFKQYNYLAQFGFK
+234 SLFLQYNYLAQFGFK
-249 VPSVKDKYVEQVNN
+249 IPSVEDKYVEQVND
-263 VNGIM
+263 VSGIM

-313 YKYKAVQVSTILEDI
+313 YKYKAVQVSTVLEDI

-371 INDTVFVEKGG
+371 INDIVFVEKGG

-389 GVDISKR
+389 GVDHSKR
-396 NANSDKF
+396 NANSSKF

-408 CPECESELVR
+408 CPECSSELVR
-418 DQGEAHHY
+418 DEGEAHHY

-471 VADLY
+471 VADLFA
-476 TLKRQDL
+476 LKKQDL

-547 CSIDEV
+547 CSIEEV

-558 ESIVHYF
+558 ESIVQYF

-580 GLNMASDN
+580 GLNMTSDI

-611 ISREELKKTIEI
+611 ISRDELKKAIEI

-639 VAGENMGPSKLEKAE
+639 IAGENMGPSKLEKAE
-654 KFKVSILNEDEFL
+654 KFKVSIMNENEFL
-667 NLISEENSNED
+667 NLISKENSNED
-678 SKQYQQGELFKGF
+678 SKQYQQGELF
-691 L
+691 

>member
-8 RILELRELI
+8 RIIELRELI

-22 QYYINSISVVSDY
+22 QYYIHSMSVVSDY

-50 YPEIYDANS
+50 YPELYDANS

-69 KTFETVPHKY
+69 KSFETVTHKY

-150 TISSVP
+150 TISSIP

-178 VFKELNKNREKQ
+178 VFKELNQNRENQ

-221 FIYAIFLDNQRIN
+221 FIYAVFLDNQTIN

-249 VPSVKDKYVEQVNN
+249 VPSVKDKYVEQVND

-268 NFINYWEERKEDLPF
+268 NFINHWEERKEDLPF

-336 AITPVANLKAVE
+336 AITPVASLKAVE

-371 INDTVFVEKGG
+371 INDSVFVEKGG

-396 NANSDKF
+396 NANSSKF

-408 CPECESELVR
+408 CPECASELVR
-418 DQGEAHHY
+418 DEGEAHHY

-457 ETIEQ
+457 ETVEQ

-476 TLKRQDL
+476 ALKKQDL

-558 ESIVHYF
+558 ESIVQYF

-580 GLNMASDN
+580 GLNMTSDT

-611 ISREELKKTIEI
+611 ISRDELKKTIEI

-667 NLISEENSNED
+667 NLISEEKPNED
-678 SKQYQQGELFKGF
+678 SKHYQQGELF
-691 L
+691 

>member
-8 RILELRELI
+8 RIIELRELI

-22 QYYINSISVVSDY
+22 HYYIHSISVVSDY

-50 YPEIYDANS
+50 YPELYDANS

-150 TISSVP
+150 TISSIP

-190 GLALF
+190 GLSLF

-221 FIYAIFLDNQRIN
+221 FIYAVFLDNQTIN
-234 SLFKQYNYLAQFGFK
+234 SLFNQYNYLAQFGFK
-249 VPSVKDKYVEQVNN
+249 APSVKDKYVEQVND

-371 INDTVFVEKGG
+371 INDSVFVEKGG

-396 NANSDKF
+396 NTNSSKF

-408 CPECESELVR
+408 CPECGSELVR
-418 DQGEAHHY
+418 DEGEAHHY

-471 VADLY
+471 IADLY
-476 TLKRQDL
+476 TLKKQDL

-528 LTSYFKD
+528 LTTYFED
-535 INQLRSSNFEEL
+535 INQLRSSNFDEL

-558 ESIVHYF
+558 ESIVQYF
-565 SVDYN
+565 SVDFN

-580 GLNMASDN
+580 GLNMTSDR

-593 KSTILEN
+593 KSSILEN

-611 ISREELKKTIEI
+611 ISRDELKKTIAI

-667 NLISEENSNED
+667 NLISEEKPNENS
-678 SKQYQQGELFKGF
+678 KHYQQGELF
-691 L
+691 

>member
-1 MSKIDID
+1 MSKKDID
-8 RILELRELI
+8 RIVELRELI

-22 QYYINSISVVSDY
+22 QYYIHSISLVSDY

-50 YPEIYDANS
+50 YPELYDANS

-69 KTFETVPHKY
+69 KSFETVLHKY

-150 TISSVP
+150 TISSIP
-156 LVLSGDYPE
+156 LVLNGDYPE

-178 VFKELNKNREKQ
+178 VFKELNQNREKQ

-221 FIYAIFLDNQRIN
+221 FIYAVYLDNHKIN
-234 SLFKQYNYLAQFGFK
+234 SLFLQYNYLAQFGFK
-249 VPSVKDKYVEQVNN
+249 IPSVEDKYVEQVND
-263 VNGIM
+263 VSGIM

-290 KVNEIDIQKEIGN
+290 KVNELDIQKEIGN

-313 YKYKAVQVSTILEDI
+313 YKYKAVQVSTVLEDI

-371 INDTVFVEKGG
+371 INDIVFVEKGG

-389 GVDISKR
+389 GVDHSKR
-396 NANSDKF
+396 NANSSKF

-408 CPECESELVR
+408 CPECSSELVR
-418 DQGEAHHY
+418 DEGEAHHY

-471 VADLY
+471 VADLFA
-476 TLKRQDL
+476 LKKQDL

-547 CSIDEV
+547 CSIEEV

-558 ESIVHYF
+558 ESIVQYF

-580 GLNMASDN
+580 GLNMTSDI

-611 ISREELKKTIEI
+611 ISRDELKKAIEI

-639 VAGENMGPSKLEKAE
+639 IAGENMGPSKLEKAE
-654 KFKVSILNEDEFL
+654 KLKVSIMNENEFL
-667 NLISEENSNED
+667 KLISEENSNED
-678 SKQYQQGELFKGF
+678 SKQYQQGELF
-691 L
+691 

>member
-1 MSKIDID
+1 MSKKDID
-8 RILELRELI
+8 RIVELRELI

-22 QYYINSISVVSDY
+22 QYYIHSISLVSDY

-50 YPEIYDANS
+50 YPELYDANS

-69 KTFETVPHKY
+69 KSFETVLHKY

-150 TISSVP
+150 TISSIP
-156 LVLSGDYPE
+156 LVLNGDYPE

-178 VFKELNKNREKQ
+178 VFKELNQNREKQ

-221 FIYAIFLDNQRIN
+221 FIYAVYLDNHKIN
-234 SLFKQYNYLAQFGFK
+234 SLFLQYNYLAQFGFK
-249 VPSVKDKYVEQVNN
+249 IPSVEDKYVEQVND
-263 VNGIM
+263 VSGIM

-313 YKYKAVQVSTILEDI
+313 YKYKAVQVSTVLEDI

-371 INDTVFVEKGG
+371 INDIVFVEKGG

-389 GVDISKR
+389 GVDHSKR
-396 NANSDKF
+396 NASSSKF

-408 CPECESELVR
+408 CPECSSELVR
-418 DQGEAHHY
+418 DEGEAHHY

-471 VADLY
+471 VADLFA
-476 TLKRQDL
+476 LKKQDL

-547 CSIDEV
+547 CSIEEV

-558 ESIVHYF
+558 ESIVQYF

-580 GLNMASDN
+580 GLNMTSDI

-611 ISREELKKTIEI
+611 ISRDELKKAIEI

-639 VAGENMGPSKLEKAE
+639 IAGENMGPSKLEKAE
-654 KFKVSILNEDEFL
+654 KFKVSIMNENEFL

-678 SKQYQQGELFKGF
+678 SKQYQQGELF
-691 L
+691 

>member
-1 MSKIDID
+1 MSKKDID
-8 RILELRELI
+8 RIVELRELI

-22 QYYINSISVVSDY
+22 QYYIHSISLVSDY

-50 YPEIYDANS
+50 YPELYDANS

-69 KTFETVPHKY
+69 KSFETVLHKY

-150 TISSVP
+150 TISSIP
-156 LVLSGDYPE
+156 LVLTGDYPE

-178 VFKELNKNREKQ
+178 VFKELNQNREKQ

-221 FIYAIFLDNQRIN
+221 FIYAVYLDNHKIN
-234 SLFKQYNYLAQFGFK
+234 SLFLQYNYLAQFGFK
-249 VPSVKDKYVEQVNN
+249 IPSVEDKYVEQVND
-263 VNGIM
+263 VSGIM

-313 YKYKAVQVSTILEDI
+313 YKYKAVQVSTVLEDI

-371 INDTVFVEKGG
+371 INDIVFVEKGG

-389 GVDISKR
+389 GVDHSKR
-396 NANSDKF
+396 NANSSKF

-408 CPECESELVR
+408 CPECSSELVR
-418 DQGEAHHY
+418 DEGEAHHY

-471 VADLY
+471 VADLFA
-476 TLKRQDL
+476 LKKQDL

-547 CSIDEV
+547 CSIEEV

-558 ESIVHYF
+558 ESIVQYF

-580 GLNMASDN
+580 GLNMTSDI

-611 ISREELKKTIEI
+611 ISRDELKKAIEI

-639 VAGENMGPSKLEKAE
+639 IAGENMGPSKLEKAE
-654 KFKVSILNEDEFL
+654 KFKVSIMNENEFL
-667 NLISEENSNED
+667 NLISEENSIED
-678 SKQYQQGELFKGF
+678 SKQYQQGELF
-691 L
+691 

>member
-1 MSKIDID
+1 MSKKDID
-8 RILELRELI
+8 RIVELRELI

-22 QYYINSISVVSDY
+22 QYYIHSISLVSNY

-50 YPEIYDANS
+50 YPELYDANS

-69 KTFETVPHKY
+69 KSFETVLHKY

-150 TISSVP
+150 TISSIP
-156 LVLSGDYPE
+156 LVLTGDYPE

-221 FIYAIFLDNQRIN
+221 FIYAVYLDNHKIN
-234 SLFKQYNYLAQFGFK
+234 SLFLQYNYLAQFGFK
-249 VPSVKDKYVEQVNN
+249 IPSVEDKYVEQVND
-263 VNGIM
+263 VSGIM

-313 YKYKAVQVSTILEDI
+313 YKYKAVQVSTVLEDI

-371 INDTVFVEKGG
+371 INDIVFVEKGG

-389 GVDISKR
+389 GVDHSKR
-396 NANSDKF
+396 NTNSSKF

-408 CPECESELVR
+408 CPECSSELVR
-418 DQGEAHHY
+418 DEGEAHHY

-471 VADLY
+471 VADLFA
-476 TLKRQDL
+476 LKKQDL

-547 CSIDEV
+547 CSIEEV

-558 ESIVHYF
+558 ESIVQYF

-580 GLNMASDN
+580 GLNMTSDI

-611 ISREELKKTIEI
+611 ISRDELKKAIEI

-639 VAGENMGPSKLEKAE
+639 IAGENMGPSKLEKAE
-654 KFKVSILNEDEFL
+654 KFKVSIMNENEFL
-667 NLISEENSNED
+667 KLISEENSNED
-678 SKQYQQGELFKGF
+678 SKQYQQGELF
-691 L
+691 

>member
-1 MSKIDID
+1 MSKKDID
-8 RILELRELI
+8 RIVELRELI

-22 QYYINSISVVSDY
+22 QYYIHSISLVSDY

-50 YPEIYDANS
+50 YPELYDANS

-69 KTFETVPHKY
+69 KSFETVLHKY

-150 TISSVP
+150 TISSIP
-156 LVLSGDYPE
+156 LVLNGDYPE

-178 VFKELNKNREKQ
+178 VFKELNQNREKQ

-221 FIYAIFLDNQRIN
+221 FIYAVYLDNHKIN
-234 SLFKQYNYLAQFGFK
+234 SLFLQYSYLAQFGFK
-249 VPSVKDKYVEQVNN
+249 IPSVEDKYVEQVND
-263 VNGIM
+263 VSGIM

-313 YKYKAVQVSTILEDI
+313 YKYKAVQVSTVLEDI

-371 INDTVFVEKGG
+371 INDIVFVEKGG

-389 GVDISKR
+389 GVDHSKR
-396 NANSDKF
+396 NANSSKF

-408 CPECESELVR
+408 CPECSSELVR
-418 DQGEAHHY
+418 DEGEAHHY

-471 VADLY
+471 VADLFA
-476 TLKRQDL
+476 LKKQDL

-490 EKSAENIIN
+490 EKSAENIIK

-547 CSIDEV
+547 CSIEEV

-558 ESIVHYF
+558 ESIVQYF

-570 NKIIDLLLEN
+570 NKIIDLLLKN
-580 GLNMASDN
+580 GLNMTSDI

-611 ISREELKKTIEI
+611 ISRDELKKAIEI

-639 VAGENMGPSKLEKAE
+639 IAGENMGPSKLEKAE
-654 KFKVSILNEDEFL
+654 KFKVSIMNENEFL

-678 SKQYQQGELFKGF
+678 SKQYQQGELF
-691 L
+691 

>member
-8 RILELRELI
+8 RIIELRELI

-22 QYYINSISVVSDY
+22 QYYIHSMSVISDY

-50 YPEIYDANS
+50 YPELYDANS

-69 KTFETVPHKY
+69 KSFETVTHKY

-119 AISIIYKNGN
+119 AISIIYKKGN

-150 TISSVP
+150 TISSIP

-178 VFKELNKNREKQ
+178 VFKELNQNRENQ

-221 FIYAIFLDNQRIN
+221 FIYAVFLDNQTIN

-249 VPSVKDKYVEQVNN
+249 VPSVKDKYVEQVKD

-268 NFINYWEERKEDLPF
+268 NFINHWEERKEDLPF

-336 AITPVANLKAVE
+336 AITPVASLKAVE

-371 INDTVFVEKGG
+371 INDSVFVEKGG

-396 NANSDKF
+396 NANSSKF

-408 CPECESELVR
+408 CPECASELVR
-418 DQGEAHHY
+418 DEGEAHHY

-457 ETIEQ
+457 ETVEQ

-476 TLKRQDL
+476 ALKKQDL

-558 ESIVHYF
+558 ESIVQYF

-580 GLNMASDN
+580 GLNMTSDT

-611 ISREELKKTIEI
+611 ISRDELKKTIEI

-667 NLISEENSNED
+667 NLISEEKPNED
-678 SKQYQQGELFKGF
+678 SKHYQQGELF
-691 L
+691 

>member
-8 RILELRELI
+8 RIIELRELI

-22 QYYINSISVVSDY
+22 QYYIHSISVVSDY

-50 YPEIYDANS
+50 YPELYDANS

-79 PMLSLSNSYSKDDIA
+79 PMLSLSNSYSKDDLA

-150 TISSVP
+150 TISSIP

-221 FIYAIFLDNQRIN
+221 FIYAVFLDNQRIN
-234 SLFKQYNYLAQFGFK
+234 SLFNQYNYLAQFGFK
-249 VPSVKDKYVEQVNN
+249 VPSVKDKYVEQVND

-396 NANSDKF
+396 NANSSKF

-408 CPECESELVR
+408 CPECASELVR

-476 TLKRQDL
+476 TLKKQDL

-558 ESIVHYF
+558 ESIVQYF

-593 KSTILEN
+593 QSTILEN

-611 ISREELKKTIEI
+611 ISRDELKKTIEI

-667 NLISEENSNED
+667 NLISEEKPNENS
-678 SKQYQQGELFKGF
+678 KHYQQGELF
-691 L
+691 

>member
-8 RILELRELI
+8 RIVELRELI

-22 QYYINSISVVSDY
+22 QYYIHSVSVVSDY
-35 EFDQLLK
+35 KFDQLLK

-50 YPEIYDANS
+50 YPELYDANS

-69 KTFETVPHKY
+69 KSFETILHKY
-79 PMLSLSNSYSKDDIA
+79 PMLSLSNSYSKDDIG

-150 TISSVP
+150 TISSIP
-156 LVLSGDYPE
+156 LVLFGDYPE

-190 GLALF
+190 GLSLF

-221 FIYAIFLDNQRIN
+221 FIYAIFLDNNKIN
-234 SLFKQYNYLAQFGFK
+234 SVFHQYNYLAQFGFK
-249 VPSVKDKYVEQVNN
+249 TPSVENKYVDKVND
-263 VNGIM
+263 VSGIM
-268 NFINYWEERKEDLPF
+268 NFINYWEQRKEDLPF

-371 INDTVFVEKGG
+371 INDSVFVEKGG

-389 GVDISKR
+389 GVDHSKR
-396 NANSDKF
+396 NANSSKF

-408 CPECESELVR
+408 CPECGSVLVR
-418 DQGEAHHY
+418 DAGEAHHY
-426 CLNSNLCPPQ
+426 CLNSNLCSSQ

-462 LYNEKLIEN
+462 LYNEKLIKN
-471 VADLY
+471 VADLFA
-476 TLKRQDL
+476 LKKEDL
-483 LPLERMA
+483 LPLDRMA

-499 GIQQSKSAPF
+499 GIQQSKSTPF

-535 INQLRSSNFEEL
+535 INQLRSSTFEEL
-547 CSIDEV
+547 RSLEEV

-558 ESIVHYF
+558 ESIVQHF

-570 NKIIDLLLEN
+570 NKVIDLLLEN
-580 GLNMASDN
+580 GLNMTSDI

-611 ISREELKKTIEI
+611 ISRDELKKTIEM

-639 VAGENMGPSKLEKAE
+639 IAGENMGPSKLEKAE
-654 KFKVSILNEDEFL
+654 KFNVSILNENDFL
-667 NLISEENSNED
+667 ILVRKEKPNED
-678 SKQYQQGELFKGF
+678 SKQYQQGELF
-691 L
+691 

>member
-1 MSKIDID
+1 MSKKDID
-8 RILELRELI
+8 RIVELRELI

-22 QYYINSISVVSDY
+22 QYYIHSISLVSNY

-50 YPEIYDANS
+50 YPELYDANS

-69 KTFETVPHKY
+69 KSFETVLHKY

-150 TISSVP
+150 TISSIP
-156 LVLSGDYPE
+156 LVLNGNYPE

-221 FIYAIFLDNQRIN
+221 FIYAVYLDNYKIN
-234 SLFKQYNYLAQFGFK
+234 SLFLQYNYLAQFGFK
-249 VPSVKDKYVEQVNN
+249 IPSVEDKYVEQVND
-263 VNGIM
+263 VSGIM

-313 YKYKAVQVSTILEDI
+313 YKYKAVQVSTVLEDI

-371 INDTVFVEKGG
+371 INDIVFVEKGG

-389 GVDISKR
+389 GVDHSKR
-396 NANSDKF
+396 NANSSKF

-408 CPECESELVR
+408 CPECSSELVR
-418 DQGEAHHY
+418 DEGEAHHY

-462 LYNEKLIEN
+462 LYNEKLIKN
-471 VADLY
+471 IADLFA
-476 TLKRQDL
+476 LKKQDL

-490 EKSAENIIN
+490 EKSAENIIK

-547 CSIDEV
+547 CSIEEV

-558 ESIVHYF
+558 ESIVQYF

-570 NKIIDLLLEN
+570 NKIIDLLLKN
-580 GLNMASDN
+580 GLNMTSDI

-600 KKIVISGTFKN
+600 KKIVISGTFKK
-611 ISREELKKTIEI
+611 ISRDELKKAIEI

-639 VAGENMGPSKLEKAE
+639 IAGENMGPSKLEKAE
-654 KFKVSILNEDEFL
+654 KFKVSIMNENEFL

-678 SKQYQQGELFKGF
+678 SKQYQQGELF
-691 L
+691 